1 MKCDTSETT
10 SYKRS
15 KFEMEDKGKI
25 NIPYSSTTNKCR
37 ETHSKKY
44 QLSSYDSSKFHEYSK
59 EFPPLPTS
67 SAPNQPIL
75 IDITDDIG
83 EKQGNLVISLKQIS
97 QKLTLVGRVG
107 GKY

>member
-15 KFEMEDKGKI
+15 KFEMEDKSKI
-25 NIPYSSTTNKCR
+25 NIPYSSTINDCR
-37 ETHSKKY
+37 ESNSKKY
-44 QLSSYDSSKFHEYSK
+44 QPSSYNTSKLHEYSK

-67 SAPNQPIL
+67 SARNQPIL

-83 EKQGNLVISLKQIS
+83 ETKG
-97 QKLTLVGRVG
+97 
-107 GKY
+107 